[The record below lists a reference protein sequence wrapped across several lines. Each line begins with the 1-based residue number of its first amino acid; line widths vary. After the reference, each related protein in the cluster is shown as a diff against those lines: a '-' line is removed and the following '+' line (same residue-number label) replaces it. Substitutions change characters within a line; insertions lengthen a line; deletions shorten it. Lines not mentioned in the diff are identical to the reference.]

1 MHVWRQFYFKSR
13 LLRCGPKPKQ
23 QINEKK
29 KPSWIKLLASYF
41 FSKCPSLSPILK
53 LKFEREHQNIL
64 SIYEGEWSK
73 RSRGWLARW
82 IAS

>member
-29 KPSWIKLLASYF
+29 NIMNKITGQLFLFQMSFPKPYF
-41 FSKCPSLSPILK
+41 KIEIRTRTSKYSFNLRRRVK
-53 LKFEREHQNIL
+53 
-64 SIYEGEWSK
+64 
-73 RSRGWLARW
+73 
-82 IAS
+82 